1 MLRLDW
7 LGLPNVRT
15 THATEGHEPDFLFF
29 YFLGSTRAKV
39 WLVRRWVLPFE
50 NTKGTFQIAKRIY
63 VYYNTR
69 IFLANTNLNV
79 VIDL

>member
-1 MLRLDW
+1 MSQGLAGTP
-7 LGLPNVRT
+7 LGPTIREYERNLLND
-15 THATEGHEPDFLFF
+15 E
-29 YFLGSTRAKV
+29 
-39 WLVRRWVLPFE
+39 
-50 NTKGTFQIAKRIY
+50 RIY

>member
-1 MLRLDW
+1 M
-7 LGLPNVRT
+7 GLPNVRT
-15 THATEGHEPDFLFF
+15 THATKGHEPGF
-29 YFLGSTRAKV
+29 FLGSTRAKV

-50 NTKGTFQIAKRIY
+50 NTKGTFEIAEQIY